1 VTVLV
6 ACILQYADADCLEKQ
21 LAQER
26 RDIEHLKLKRR
37 SE

>member
-6 ACILQYADADCLEKQ
+6 ACILENADADCLEKQ
-21 LAQER
+21 LTQKR